1 MALFP
6 SSTTTRTL
14 TVYWDDIQEGI
25 WFQSLHPRLR
35 DAALEQLTG
44 AADRN
49 PKLARVL
56 RYDRPDI
63 VLADGTDPILVV
75 ERTVEVPSGHNVGQ
89 RFPRLAAAA
98 QCQIPVVYMGP
109 YAAKKHGGKTA
120 GPRYM
125 NLRLFK
131 ALDEMARIENTA
143 VTVINWPVDAHYE
156 VIQTPAKDARI
167 RAFMDVFFQ
176 LYDAHG
182 IPRMN
187 AELMRSPYEQTQIA
201 ERAHF
206 EQHEVEDPTQ
216 YDSPP
221 DSVRIV
227 PTATLGDWI
236 KAMRGTNGS
245 LAQSVVYDIG
255 MTYMRSDPYTG
266 MGVLYSYLY
275 AGGMRD
281 RTRYVVLRFPAITKA
296 MWTEMVRRSPASKTI
311 RLYREIA
318 DAIVFRDG
326 PAVRAA
332 LP

>member
-1 MALFP
+1 M
-6 SSTTTRTL
+6 
-14 TVYWDDIQEGI
+14 
-25 WFQSLHPRLR
+25 
-35 DAALEQLTG
+35 EQLTG
-44 AADRN
+44 AAVRN
-49 PKLARVL
+49 PQLANVL

-63 VLADGTDPILVV
+63 VLAQGTDPILVV

-98 QCQIPVVYMGP
+98 QSQIPVVYMGP
-109 YAAKKHGGKTA
+109 YAARKHGGRTA

-156 VIQTPAKDARI
+156 VIQTAAKDARI
-167 RAFMDVFFQ
+167 RAFMDVYFQ
-176 LYDAHG
+176 LYDVHG
-182 IPRMN
+182 IPQMN
-187 AELMRSPYEQTQIA
+187 PALMRSSYEQTQIA

-206 EQHEVEDPTQ
+206 EQHEVEDPAQ
-216 YDSPP
+216 YNSPP

-227 PTATLGDWI
+227 PTSSLGAWTR
-236 KAMRGTNGS
+236 AMRGSNGPLS
-245 LAQSVVYDIG
+245 ECVVYDIG

-281 RTRYVVLRFPAITKA
+281 RTRHVVLRFPEISKA
-296 MWTEMVRRSPASKTI
+296 LWAEMVGRSPTSKTI

-318 DAIVFRDG
+318 DAIVFSDG
-326 PAVRAA
+326 PVVRAS